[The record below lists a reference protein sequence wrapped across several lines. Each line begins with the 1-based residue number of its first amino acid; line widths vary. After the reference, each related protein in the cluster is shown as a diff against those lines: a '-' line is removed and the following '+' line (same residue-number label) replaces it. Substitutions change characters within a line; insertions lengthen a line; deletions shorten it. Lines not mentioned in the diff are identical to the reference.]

1 MLDCYNSYRE
11 LSQHEREGE
20 DYQVI
25 VVPRPNPIAILAL
38 HGGGIEPGTSEIAH
52 ALAGERYSLY
62 LFEALKV
69 IGGENLHITSTRFDE
84 PRGLALVHSAQW
96 ALSLHGCTGDRPLV
110 YLGGLDREHIQLA
123 RLLLKEAGFEASA
136 KNHRFS
142 ASDPANLCN
151 QGRSGKG
158 LQLELT
164 KGLRLTFFRDLERRP
179 GRQQTTQNFSAFLVA
194 LQQIVSK
201 IEVVFSK

>member
-1 MLDCYNSYRE
+1 MPDRYNSYRE
-11 LSQHEREGE
+11 LIQHEREGE

-38 HGGGIEPGTSEIAH
+38 HGGGIEPGTSEIAQ

-62 LFEALKV
+62 LFEVLK
-69 IGGENLHITSTRFDE
+69 ITGGEDLHITSARFDE
-84 PRGLALVHSAQW
+84 PRGLALVRSSQCI
-96 ALSLHGCTGDRPLV
+96 LSLHGCAGDHPLV
-110 YLGGLDREHIQLA
+110 YLGGLDREHIHMA
-123 RLLLKEAGFEASA
+123 RQELKAAGFEASA
-136 KNHRFS
+136 QNHRFS
-142 ASDPANLCN
+142 ASAPANLCN

-164 KGLRLTFFRDLERRP
+164 KNLRLTFFRDLEHRS
-179 GRQQTTQNFSAFLVA
+179 GRQQTTQYFSAFVVA

-201 IEVVFSK
+201 IEVAINE

>member
-1 MLDCYNSYRE
+1 MLDRYNSYRE
-11 LSQHEREGE
+11 LTQYEREGE

-25 VVPRPNPIAILAL
+25 AVPRSNPIAILAL
-38 HGGGIEPGTSEIAH
+38 HGGSIELGTSEIAR

-62 LFEALKV
+62 LFEVLK
-69 IGGENLHITSTRFDE
+69 ISGGEDLHITSTRFDE
-84 PRGLALVHSAQW
+84 PRGLALVRSAQW
-96 ALSLHGCTGDRPLV
+96 ALSLHGCTGERPLV
-110 YLGGLDREHIQLA
+110 YLGGLDRDHIHMA
-123 RLLLKEAGFEASA
+123 RFLLKEAGFEASA
-136 KNHRFS
+136 QDHRFS

-151 QGRSGKG
+151 QGRSRKG

-164 KGLRLTFFRDLERRP
+164 RGLRLTFFKDLEHRS

-201 IEVVFSK
+201 IEIGMNE